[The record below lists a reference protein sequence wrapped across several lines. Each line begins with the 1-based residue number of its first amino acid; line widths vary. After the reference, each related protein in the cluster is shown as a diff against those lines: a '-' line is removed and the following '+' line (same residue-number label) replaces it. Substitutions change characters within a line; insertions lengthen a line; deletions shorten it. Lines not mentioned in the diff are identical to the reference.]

1 MANKCST
8 CPHLAVYTG
17 GDWNSAVTSR
27 TSEPS
32 SQYVPQK
39 TEPWGI
45 LRGCLRVSRPPR
57 DSRRQNPLP
66 KSASRFGAT
75 SKSVR
80 TGGDSNKPCRRVV
93 LNTPNKLM
101 SRGIYHHSTL
111 PREPCP
117 ALQNFADASIVR
129 EQRGSDQL
137 GPKIYYIFYERS
149 F

>member
-1 MANKCST
+1 MTAANFVLRFEYVSPNGVKLKK
-8 CPHLAVYTG
+8 PAGFRRLFH
-17 GDWNSAVTSR
+17 
-27 TSEPS
+27 PS
-32 SQYVPQK
+32 K
-39 TEPWGI
+39 
-45 LRGCLRVSRPPR
+45 

-80 TGGDSNKPCRRVV
+80 TGGDSNKPCRPVV
-93 LNTPNKLM
+93 LNTPNQLM

-137 GPKIYYIFYERS
+137 GPKIYCFSRKEVFNLKNLIYSI
-149 F
+149 